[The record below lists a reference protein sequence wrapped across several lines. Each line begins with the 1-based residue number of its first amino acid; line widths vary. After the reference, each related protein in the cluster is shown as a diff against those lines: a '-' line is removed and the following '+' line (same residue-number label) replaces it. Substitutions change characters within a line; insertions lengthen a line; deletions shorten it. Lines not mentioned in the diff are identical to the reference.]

1 MKHNEPDRS
10 KGGTFIRDKDGKLI
24 SHIPPTALKLPPASA
39 GESGESAPADAKAA
53 ARTKAKE

>member
-24 SHIPPTALKLPPASA
+24 SHIPPTALKPPPAPA
-39 GESGESAPADAKAA
+39 GEGDESKQADAKAA